1 MKKNY
6 TGLFMCGALLASS
19 LTTSCSSMSDRS
31 LVKVQAISLGAAGG
45 AALGAAAGAAAGAL
59 AGGNGKSVGTSALI
73 GAGIGLIG
81 GIIAGDKWGDHV
93 VKEKEAYKSEIE
105 WRQNHIAVMNQWTS
119 NVEKANAD
127 IQKQIQSGKIS
138 AKCYDSTVKYVADM
152 NKVIDEDIARAK
164 NSGAA
169 DSADVSS
176 RIAAL
181 EKQRTQLQ
189 DSLNQLGSVVE
200 KA

>member
-1 MKKNY
+1 
-6 TGLFMCGALLASS
+6 MCGAMLASS

-45 AALGAAAGAAAGAL
+45 AALGAAAGAAASAL

-81 GIIAGDKWGDHV
+81 GIIAGDKWGDYV

-105 WRQNHIAVMNQWTS
+105 WRQNHIAVLNQWSS
-119 NVEKANAD
+119 NVENSNAN
-127 IQKQIQSGKIS
+127 IQKQIQSGKVS
-138 AKCYDSTVKYVADM
+138 AKCYNNTVKEVAEM
-152 NKVIDEDIARAK
+152 NEKIDVSIANAK
-164 NSGAA
+164 KSGAA

>member
-19 LTTSCSSMSDRS
+19 LTTSCTSMSDRS
-31 LVKVQAISLGAAGG
+31 LVKVQAISLGAVGG
-45 AALGAAAGAAAGAL
+45 AAAGAALGAAAGAL
-59 AGGNGKSVGTSALI
+59 AGGNSKDVGTGALI
-73 GAGIGLIG
+73 GAGIGLLG
-81 GIIAGDKWGDHV
+81 GIIAGDKWGDYV

-105 WRQNHIAVMNQWTS
+105 WRQNHIAVLNQWTS
-119 NVEKANAD
+119 NVENSNAN
-127 IQKQIQSGKIS
+127 IQKQIQSGKVS
-138 AKCYDSTVKYVADM
+138 AKCYNNTVKEVAEM
-152 NKVIDEDIARAK
+152 NEKIDVSIANAK
-164 NSGAA
+164 KSGAA
-169 DSADVSS
+169 NSADVSS